1 LNIDELRKKPHLS
14 ASSVN
19 DYIDCG
25 LQYKFGRVDN
35 LPREYSP
42 DTMEYGS
49 AIHRTLADF
58 YQEKMI
64 GNTLSLPDIH
74 ALFETHWKK
83 AAQVIPYLRYSTG
96 KNFTILL
103 NEGKELLKAYYEN
116 VSDEGFTTIAIEE
129 PVGFYINGLDVPIVG
144 YIDLMEED
152 DAGTLIITDWKT
164 SGKAYSLKDI
174 NTNMQLTIYQ
184 MAMKAMGHTGEI
196 LLKLDVLIKT
206 KQPKFE
212 PYYTSRTQE
221 DEKRVIKKIQ
231 AVWQGIQKGVFIPN
245 DTSWKCYGC
254 VYKTYCNNYFLE
266 EAI

>member
-1 LNIDELRKKPHLS
+1 MNIDELRKKPHLS

-58 YQEKMI
+58 YQEKMV
-64 GNTLSLPDIH
+64 GNTLSLPDIQ
-74 ALFETHWKK
+74 ALFEKHWKQ